1 VKELIASNRLVGS
14 CHKKCIAPDD
24 AHRYHEGELLKGEAV
39 CIDRCTSKFFEV
51 SSILFGSEAV
61 TELIYRSTRRSERG
75 CKLWEDRLSRLVR
88 SGDRQDPMSNS
99 RGRE

>member
-1 VKELIASNRLVGS
+1 MSCELSLSVNPRLASSGYETDIGGYSTWSGLIGSNRLVGS

-51 SSILFGSEAV
+51 RYCI
-61 TELIYRSTRRSERG
+61 
-75 CKLWEDRLSRLVR
+75 LWEEECQS
-88 SGDRQDPMSNS
+88 
-99 RGRE
+99 

>member
-1 VKELIASNRLVGS
+1 MSCESTFQPCTASFAKLCTGEIKRWEELINSNRLVGS

-51 SSILFGSEAV
+51 SFI
-61 TELIYRSTRRSERG
+61 ELWIE
-75 CKLWEDRLSRLVR
+75 
-88 SGDRQDPMSNS
+88 
-99 RGRE
+99 

>member
-1 VKELIASNRLVGS
+1 MSCELRLSIDPRLAPRGYKGTMYGMKELIYSNRLVGS

-51 SSILFGSEAV
+51 SFI
-61 TELIYRSTRRSERG
+61 ELWIE
-75 CKLWEDRLSRLVR
+75 
-88 SGDRQDPMSNS
+88 
-99 RGRE
+99 

>member
-1 VKELIASNRLVGS
+1 MSCESSLRLFLPSLTRLWDVLGGDGELTNSNRLVGS

-51 SSILFGSEAV
+51 SF
-61 TELIYRSTRRSERG
+61 
-75 CKLWEDRLSRLVR
+75 LV
-88 SGDRQDPMSNS
+88 SGKEETHS
-99 RGRE
+99 